1 MGYSDFFGDGT
12 GQDNLPTGPSG
23 QPRGYRGYGGNRGG
37 FDRGG
42 GGGGWRNNDRG
53 GDDRDRGGNMRDR
66 DDPNA
71 GRSDAARDWRGGNRD
86 RSSRIGGSSF
96 GGSNYGNRYGGGW
109 GNRDRDRDQPSSM
122 SYAPNRFG
130 ASKGGGWRDRLGAS
144 RDQHY
149 SRDTNRGYREEQH
162 PPPQQRRDKNTGIN
176 VMDADSS
183 SDSDSDS
190 DSSEDTRSKRQ
201 RKQKKKKGKKNKKD
215 EDKPFVPK
223 IRKFQETKTLISK
236 ESLESRLV
244 KALENK
250 NPVTIADLAD
260 GLADLDFNDADT
272 KTDFVRLVHLSG
284 LCNPKITAF
293 NWKTLIGTLK
303 DKYTGQVLDLVL
315 DILLFVKEKMG
326 IQDFKNNLTKE
337 DKSEINTFF
346 TNELADEK
354 KIEALL
360 LDNEL
365 MFLLPTPDLSEY
377 VQKSLADGNS
387 LKDLL
392 DYINK
397 EVSLKISVSELTIPI
412 AKDAFSKVFLKDKIN
427 LDALADYTDLLKRT
441 CSTPISDLPAQAMII
456 YEAQSAWRT
465 SKSKKGVIQD
475 LFKKLHELS
484 IVSPEGLVYWRD
496 DRKVKSKG
504 KPKVLLYVNSWI
516 AQIEEEFI
524 KPHLV
529 HSDDEGDEGDDDE
542 IDQYLQNPN
551 LAFFQ

>member
-1 MGYSDFFGDGT
+1 MGD
-12 GQDNLPTGPSG
+12 Q
-23 QPRGYRGYGGNRGG
+23 
-37 FDRGG
+37 
-42 GGGGWRNNDRG
+42 NDKE
-53 GDDRDRGGNMRDR
+53 N
-66 DDPNA
+66 
-71 GRSDAARDWRGGNRD
+71 
-86 RSSRIGGSSF
+86 
-96 GGSNYGNRYGGGW
+96 
-109 GNRDRDRDQPSSM
+109 
-122 SYAPNRFG
+122 
-130 ASKGGGWRDRLGAS
+130 K
-144 RDQHY
+144 
-149 SRDTNRGYREEQH
+149 
-162 PPPQQRRDKNTGIN
+162 
-176 VMDADSS
+176 
-183 SDSDSDS
+183 
-190 DSSEDTRSKRQ
+190 
-201 RKQKKKKGKKNKKD
+201 KKKKGKKNKKD

-272 KTDFVRLVHLSG
+272 KTDFGRVVHLSG

-293 NWKTLIGTLK
+293 NWKTLIGTL
-303 DKYTGQVLDLVL
+303 
-315 DILLFVKEKMG
+315 
-326 IQDFKNNLTKE
+326 E

-456 YEAQSAWRT
+456 YEAQNAWRT